1 MGGPMKHGGEVV
13 SAWVVTASADKTA
26 RLWNA
31 ATGEAI
37 GEAMQHDGK
46 LIQRVSV
53 RTAGW

>member
-1 MGGPMKHGGEVV
+1 MKHGGEVV